1 MNIKKAYITTPIY
14 YVNDLPHIG
23 HAYTSIIC
31 DTVARFNKLD
41 GKEILFTTGT
51 DEHGMKVEKAAKEK
65 GEIPQDFVDKVSQNF
80 KNLSQTLGIINTD
93 FIRTTE
99 KRHNNSAI
107 HFWNELLKN
116 NQIYKSK
123 YSGWYSVKD
132 ESYYQDKE
140 LIKEGDVYTTKDGS
154 QVEWIEE
161 ESFFFKL

>member
-1 MNIKKAYITTPIY
+1 M
-14 YVNDLPHIG
+14 
-23 HAYTSIIC
+23 
-31 DTVARFNKLD
+31 
-41 GKEILFTTGT
+41 
-51 DEHGMKVEKAAKEK
+51 
-65 GEIPQDFVDKVSQNF
+65 DKVSQNF

-107 HFWNELLKN
+107 YFWNELLKN

-140 LIKEGDVYTTKDGS
+140 LIKKGDVYTTKTEVKLTGLKRI
-154 QVEWIEE
+154 V
-161 ESFFFKL
+161 FFSSYQNGRKNY